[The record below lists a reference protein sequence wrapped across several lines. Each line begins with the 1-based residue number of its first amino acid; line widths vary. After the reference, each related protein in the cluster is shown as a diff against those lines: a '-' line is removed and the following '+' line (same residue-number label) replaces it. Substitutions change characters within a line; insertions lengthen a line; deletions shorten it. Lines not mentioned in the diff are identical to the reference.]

1 MQYFVMFLFLTM
13 CTSVF
18 GRVES
23 YQNLVKERLRIDLW
37 YNGIEAP
44 VPAKKIQEKSVH
56 FHFKKTH

>member
-1 MQYFVMFLFLTM
+1 MFLFLTM